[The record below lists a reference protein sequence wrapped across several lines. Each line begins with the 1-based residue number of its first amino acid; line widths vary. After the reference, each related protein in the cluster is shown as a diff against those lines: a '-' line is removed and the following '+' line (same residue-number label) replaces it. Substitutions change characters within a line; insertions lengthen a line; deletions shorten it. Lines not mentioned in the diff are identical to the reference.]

1 MTDKKENPLIQRIK
15 TRRDDLR
22 QLQAQEQQQTAQLQQ
37 VQLSIQQKVGAI
49 NEIAQQLVEGGM
61 TEEQIKEVLSDS
73 QK

>member
-1 MTDKKENPLIQRIK
+1 MTDKKDEKLIERIR
-15 TRRDDLR
+15 TRTKELR
-22 QLQAQEQQQTAQLQQ
+22 QLQAQEQGLTAQLQQ

-61 TEEQIKEVLSDS
+61 TEEQIKEALDDS

>member
-1 MTDKKENPLIQRIK
+1 MADEKLIERIK
-15 TRRDDLR
+15 TRRDELR

-37 VQLSIQQKVGAI
+37 VQLSIQQMFGAI

-61 TEEQIKEVLSDS
+61 TEEQIKEALDDS